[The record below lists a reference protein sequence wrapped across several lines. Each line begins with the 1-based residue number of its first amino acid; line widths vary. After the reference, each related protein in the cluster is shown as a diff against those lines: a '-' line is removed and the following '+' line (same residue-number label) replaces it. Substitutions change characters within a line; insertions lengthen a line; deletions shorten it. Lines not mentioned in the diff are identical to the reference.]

1 MRVWERLSSV
11 EADTMPKWSYFSIGI
26 MAGVIAV
33 LLTVV
38 VMQNREPQ
46 AYAAPAAPQATDNT
60 GQGLMLATGGAT
72 SQQADILWVIH
83 KHKAAARAGGD
94 SKDVVA
100 QKEERITLCCY
111 QVMTGG
117 RKIKLVGVRD
127 ISFDMDLLE
136 LENDKPSVKDVV
148 EVIRKNQPKEPGK

>member
-1 MRVWERLSSV
+1 MRVSERLSPV
-11 EADTMPKWSYFSIGI
+11 EAEAMHKWSIFSVGI
-26 MAGVIAV
+26 LTGIVGVLSTI
-33 LLTVV
+33 V

-46 AYAAPAAPQATDNT
+46 AFAAPAAPQAVDNT

-72 SQQADILWVIH
+72 ANQADILWVIN
-83 KHKAAARAGGD
+83 KHKAPSHVGD
-94 SKDVVA
+94 AKDVVN

-127 ISFDMDLLE
+127 ISFDLDLME
-136 LENDKPSVKDVV
+136 LENDKPTVKDIV
-148 EVIRKNQPKEPGK
+148 EALRKAQPKDK